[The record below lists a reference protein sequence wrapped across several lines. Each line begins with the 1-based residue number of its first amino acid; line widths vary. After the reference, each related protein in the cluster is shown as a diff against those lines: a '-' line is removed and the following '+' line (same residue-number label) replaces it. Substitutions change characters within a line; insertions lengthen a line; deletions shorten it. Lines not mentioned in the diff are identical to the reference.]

1 MRNLSAELMDRV
13 TREICEQMEDC
24 VKQAMQA
31 RRWLIL
37 SGVSASLLDEEIQ
50 KTSIREINR
59 LDKMSKDEIIAE
71 QIKEIKK

>member
-13 TREICEQMEDC
+13 TREICEQMEEH

-37 SGVSASLLDEEIQ
+37 SGVSASLLDEKNPENIHKRNQ
-50 KTSIREINR
+50 
-59 LDKMSKDEIIAE
+59 
-71 QIKEIKK
+71 